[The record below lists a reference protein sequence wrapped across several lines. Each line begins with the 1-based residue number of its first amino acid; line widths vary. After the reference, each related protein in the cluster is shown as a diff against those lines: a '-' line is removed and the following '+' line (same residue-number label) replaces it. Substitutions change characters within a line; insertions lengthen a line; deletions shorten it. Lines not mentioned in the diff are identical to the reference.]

1 MTIDQLME
9 MQMDAE
15 ERLMKSRSADGMW
28 RGSLS
33 SSAISTA
40 VSVFALWRI
49 DSEKYAAYVQAGVRW
64 LHETMKTDGSW
75 GDSVES
81 PSNMTAT
88 LLTYV
93 SLYAVGEAPTQS
105 RQYLHQQ
112 LGGDTEEAL
121 TLGVLRYY
129 GRDLTFSV
137 PILMMCALAGV
148 VTDWKKI
155 PPFPFE
161 LATLPQRLFRYLNL
175 PVVSYAIPALIAI
188 GICQLHK
195 RGGVLSPVRRLFIP
209 KAMRVLLSMQP
220 ADGGFLEAAPLTAFV
235 GMCLA
240 DGGFRQHDATQ
251 RCARF
256 LIDTVRPDGSWPI
269 DTNLSMWLTSLAAKL
284 LTSDSQLS
292 TLNSQLST
300 LLLRAATTTVHPFTA
315 AAPGGWGWSDLSGSV
330 PDGDDTSG
338 ALVALHHLTQGKTS
352 LEIEKGLRW
361 LMGLQNSDGGMP
373 TFCKGWGRLPFD
385 RSTPDITA
393 HAILAMGLW
402 LPSLDGRLKV
412 DVQKALDRMLT
423 WMEKTQASSL
433 HHGWTPLWFGDQDAT
448 DEKAPVY
455 GTATA
460 IDYLMSSRHPRA
472 VELAQSQVEF
482 IIQLPALQ
490 GRHPLRPRTHRTLFL
505 PTLVFRG
512 TLQHPFLV
520 ERNKKND
527 RMNKQKLTYL
537 TIGVIVFYICL
548 LVAWHL
554 YDPTAHFTEL
564 QPGADHRPAG
574 HVRKADDVLIG
585 EFFMQDSS
593 HPSTL
598 NSKPSALK
606 GEWSCFRNIH
616 RDNQTTLT
624 PAMKW
629 VEGDMKEMWSV
640 ETGEGHAAPVISEG
654 RVYVLDYDE
663 QLN

>member
-1 MTIDQLME
+1 MNIDQLKE
-9 MQMDAE
+9 MQADAIGH
-15 ERLMKSRSADGMW
+15 LMKGRDADGMW

-49 DSEKYAAYVQAGVRW
+49 DADEYATHIQAGVRW
-64 LHETMKTDGSW
+64 LHETMKDDGSW

-105 RQYLHQQ
+105 RRYLHQQ

-121 TLGVLRYY
+121 TQGVLRYY

-148 VTDWKKI
+148 VTDWKRI

-161 LATLPQRLFRYLNL
+161 LATLPQRIFRYLNL

-188 GICQLHK
+188 GICQLHQ
-195 RGGVLSPVRRLFIP
+195 RGGFLSPIRRLFIP

-240 DGGFRQHDATQ
+240 DGCFLHHDVTQ

-269 DTNLSMWLTSLAAKL
+269 DTNLSMWLTSLAAKVFP
-284 LTSDSQLS
+284 TVSSQL
-292 TLNSQLST
+292 LT
-300 LLLRAATTTVHPFTA
+300 LLLRSATTSVHPFTG

-338 ALVALHHLTQGKTS
+338 ALVALHHLTQGKS
-352 LEIEKGLRW
+352 SPEIEKGLRW
-361 LMGLQNSDGGMP
+361 LMGLQNRDGGMP
-373 TFCKGWGRLPFD
+373 TFCKGWGKLPFD

-402 LPSLDGRLKV
+402 LPSLNGRLKA

-423 WMEKTQASSL
+423 WMDRTQASSQ
-433 HHGWTPLWFGDQDAT
+433 HSGWTPLWFGDQDAA
-448 DEKAPVY
+448 DELAPVY

-460 IDYLMSSRHPRA
+460 IDYLMSSHLPAATR
-472 VELAQSQVEF
+472 LAQSQIDF
-482 IIQLPALQ
+482 ILCTQNADGGWGGNKGVKSKVTYTSRALAALAHFPSQ
-490 GRHPLRPRTHRTLFL
+490 YDTEKQRGWDYLYQRFKAGTLYDREPIGLYFSRLWYSEELYNILFL
-505 PTLVFRG
+505 L
-512 TLQHPFLV
+512 
-520 ERNKKND
+520 NAIK
-527 RMNKQKLTYL
+527 RM
-537 TIGVIVFYICL
+537 
-548 LVAWHL
+548 
-554 YDPTAHFTEL
+554 TE
-564 QPGADHRPAG
+564 
-574 HVRKADDVLIG
+574 
-585 EFFMQDSS
+585 
-593 HPSTL
+593 
-598 NSKPSALK
+598 
-606 GEWSCFRNIH
+606 
-616 RDNQTTLT
+616 
-624 PAMKW
+624 
-629 VEGDMKEMWSV
+629 
-640 ETGEGHAAPVISEG
+640 
-654 RVYVLDYDE
+654 
-663 QLN
+663 

>member
-1 MTIDQLME
+1 MKIDQLKE
-9 MQMDAE
+9 MQADAIE
-15 ERLMKSRSADGMW
+15 QLMKGRDEDGMW

-49 DSEKYAAYVQAGVRW
+49 DADKYATHIQAGVRW
-64 LHETMKTDGSW
+64 LHETMKDDGSW

-105 RQYLHQQ
+105 RKYLHQQ
-112 LGGDTEEAL
+112 FGGDTEEAL
-121 TLGVLRYY
+121 TQGVLRYY

-148 VTDWKKI
+148 VTDWKRI

-188 GICQLHK
+188 GICQLHQ
-195 RGGVLSPVRRLFIP
+195 RGGFLSPIRRLFIP
-209 KAMRVLLSMQP
+209 KVMRVLLSMQP
-220 ADGGFLEAAPLTAFV
+220 VDGGFLEAAPLTAFV

-240 DGGFRQHDATQ
+240 DGGFRHHDVTQ
-251 RCARF
+251 RCAHF

-284 LTSDSQLS
+284 LTP
-292 TLNSQLST
+292 NSQLST
-300 LLLRAATTTVHPFTA
+300 LLLRAATTFVHPFTS

-338 ALVALHHLTQGKTS
+338 ALVALHHLTQGKS
-352 LEIEKGLRW
+352 SPEIENGLRW
-361 LMGLQNSDGGMP
+361 LMGLQNRDGGMP
-373 TFCKGWGRLPFD
+373 TFCKGWGKLPFD

-402 LPSLDGRLKV
+402 LPSLNGRLKA

-423 WMEKTQASSL
+423 WMERTQASSQ
-433 HHGWTPLWFGDQDAT
+433 HSGWTPLWFGDQDAT
-448 DEKAPVY
+448 DEQAPVY

-460 IDYLMSSRHPRA
+460 IDYLMSSHLPAATR
-472 VELAQSQVEF
+472 LAQSQIDF
-482 IIQLPALQ
+482 ILCTQNADGGWGGNKGVKSKVTYTSRALAALAHFPGQ
-490 GRHPLRPRTHRTLFL
+490 YDTEKQRGWDYLYQRFKAGTLYDREPIGLYFSRLWYSEELYNILFL
-505 PTLVFRG
+505 L
-512 TLQHPFLV
+512 
-520 ERNKKND
+520 NAIK
-527 RMNKQKLTYL
+527 RM
-537 TIGVIVFYICL
+537 
-548 LVAWHL
+548 
-554 YDPTAHFTEL
+554 TE
-564 QPGADHRPAG
+564 
-574 HVRKADDVLIG
+574 
-585 EFFMQDSS
+585 
-593 HPSTL
+593 
-598 NSKPSALK
+598 
-606 GEWSCFRNIH
+606 
-616 RDNQTTLT
+616 
-624 PAMKW
+624 
-629 VEGDMKEMWSV
+629 
-640 ETGEGHAAPVISEG
+640 
-654 RVYVLDYDE
+654 
-663 QLN
+663 

>member
-1 MTIDQLME
+1 MKIDQLKE
-9 MQMDAE
+9 MQADAIE
-15 ERLMKSRSADGMW
+15 QLMKGRDEDGMW

-49 DSEKYAAYVQAGVRW
+49 DADKYATHIQAGVRW
-64 LHETMKTDGSW
+64 LHETMKDDGSW

-105 RQYLHQQ
+105 RKYLHQQ
-112 LGGDTEEAL
+112 FGGDTEEAL
-121 TLGVLRYY
+121 TQGVLRYY

-148 VTDWKKI
+148 VTDWKRI

-188 GICQLHK
+188 GICQLHQ
-195 RGGVLSPVRRLFIP
+195 RGGFLSPIRRLFIP

-220 ADGGFLEAAPLTAFV
+220 VDGGFLEAAPLTAFV

-240 DGGFRQHDATQ
+240 DGDFRHHDVTQ
-251 RCARF
+251 RCAHF

-284 LTSDSQLS
+284 LTP
-292 TLNSQLST
+292 NSQLST
-300 LLLRAATTTVHPFTA
+300 LLLRAATTFVHPFTS

-338 ALVALHHLTQGKTS
+338 ALVALHHLTQGKS
-352 LEIEKGLRW
+352 SPEIENGLRW
-361 LMGLQNSDGGMP
+361 LMGLQNRDGGMP
-373 TFCKGWGRLPFD
+373 TFCKGWGKLPFD

-402 LPSLDGRLKV
+402 LPSLNGRLKA

-423 WMEKTQASSL
+423 WMDRTQASSQ
-433 HHGWTPLWFGDQDAT
+433 HSGWTPLWFGDQDAA
-448 DEKAPVY
+448 DELAPVY

-460 IDYLMSSRHPRA
+460 IDYLMSSHLPAATR
-472 VELAQSQVEF
+472 LAQSQIDF
-482 IIQLPALQ
+482 ILCTQNADGGWGGNKGVKSKVTYTSRALAALAHFPSQ
-490 GRHPLRPRTHRTLFL
+490 YDTEKQRGWDYLYQRFKAGTLYDREPIGLYFSRLWYSEELYNILFL
-505 PTLVFRG
+505 L
-512 TLQHPFLV
+512 
-520 ERNKKND
+520 NAIK
-527 RMNKQKLTYL
+527 RM
-537 TIGVIVFYICL
+537 
-548 LVAWHL
+548 
-554 YDPTAHFTEL
+554 TE
-564 QPGADHRPAG
+564 
-574 HVRKADDVLIG
+574 
-585 EFFMQDSS
+585 
-593 HPSTL
+593 
-598 NSKPSALK
+598 
-606 GEWSCFRNIH
+606 
-616 RDNQTTLT
+616 
-624 PAMKW
+624 
-629 VEGDMKEMWSV
+629 
-640 ETGEGHAAPVISEG
+640 
-654 RVYVLDYDE
+654 
-663 QLN
+663 